1 MKSLRTT
8 LLAVTSAIVIVVAL
22 GSTLLAYVFARN
34 AALKLVEAELD
45 ATTVLSAKYIA
56 SEIDTDMSVIK
67 SLALRDTFKDT
78 SIPWNEKIMDLNN
91 VLDLDDSRLL
101 YGIADT
107 KGNAHLTNGE
117 ILDIADEDY
126 FRKALKKTA
135 FVTDPIESSVF
146 KDEMIIVYSTP
157 IIDDNGNV
165 VAVLFLEKNAK
176 FLSERMND
184 VFVSDN
190 ANLFMMSTL
199 TGNTVADGAN
209 YQNVKTKQNIVTQTA
224 SKKEFNNFN
233 TFATKMK
240 NKESGVGTFKLDGNT
255 QIIGYEMVPNVI
267 PGLDWSIGCVAPLS
281 DFTHE
286 ITLMLITMLVVAA
299 IFIALG
305 IVIAVILAQ
314 RILAPVNVVKEMLE
328 SMEKGDLVI
337 ENVSMDRRQKVIDRK
352 DELGVMGRAMANT
365 LAQLAKMV
373 RSILST
379 ARQVQDGSEQI
390 SSSSQSLSSGASEQ
404 AASTEEMSAT
414 MEEMASNVR
423 QNADNAIKTQ
433 SISNKATED
442 GKTGASAVNEAVEA
456 VKDIANKIAIVE
468 DIASQTNMLAL
479 NAAIEAARA
488 GEAGK
493 GFAVVASEIRKLAE
507 RSQVAAGEISQL
519 STKTLN
525 VAEEAGTLINAVV
538 PGIQETNQLVEE
550 IAVASREQDNG
561 VQQVSQA
568 IVQLDTV
575 VQQNASASE
584 QMAAMAE
591 ELASSAENLVET
603 LGFFKIDG
611 ANEVP
616 VPVKAPKVKAKP
628 KSESV
633 PFVKE
638 IEHKTTSIPSLSS
651 ITDDDFEEF

>member
-1 MKSLRTT
+1 MKSLRTM
-8 LLAVTSAIVIVVAL
+8 LLAVTSAIVVVVAL
-22 GSTLLAYVFARN
+22 GSTLLAYVFARD
-34 AALKLVEAELD
+34 AALKLLEAELD

-56 SEIDTDMSVIK
+56 SEIDTDMGVIK
-67 SLALRDTFKDT
+67 ALALRDTFKDA
-78 SIPWNEKIMDLNN
+78 SIPWDEKISDLNN
-91 VLDLDDSRLL
+91 VLAQDESRLM

-117 ILDIADEDY
+117 LLDIGDEDY
-126 FRKALKKTA
+126 FRKALKKQS

-146 KDEMIIVYSTP
+146 KGEMIIVYSTP
-157 IIDDNGNV
+157 VVDDNGNV

-199 TGNTVADGAN
+199 TGNTVADGSN
-209 YQNVKTKQNIVTQTA
+209 YQNVKTKQNIVAQTA
-224 SKKEFNNFN
+224 SKKEYNAFNS
-233 TFATKMK
+233 FATKMK
-240 NKESGVGTFKLDGNT
+240 NKESGVGTFKLDGHT
-255 QIIGYEMVPNVI
+255 QIIGYEMVPNVV
-267 PGLDWSIGCVAPLS
+267 PGLDWSIACIAPLS

-299 IFIALG
+299 IFIAIG
-305 IVIAVILAQ
+305 IVVAVILAS

-337 ENVSMDRRQKVIDRK
+337 ANVSMERRQKVIDRK

-365 LAQLAKMV
+365 LAQLVKMV

-433 SISNKATED
+433 SIANKAAED
-442 GKTGASAVNEAVEA
+442 GKTGAAAVNQAVDA

-519 STKTLN
+519 STTTLN

-538 PGIQETNQLVEE
+538 PGINETSQLVEE

-603 LGFFKIDG
+603 LNFFKIDG
-611 ANEVP
+611 SEEMPA
-616 VPVKAPKVKAKP
+616 PVKAAKP
-628 KSESV
+628 KSKAKSDSV

-638 IEHKTTSIPSLSS
+638 IEHKTSSIPSLSS

>member
-1 MKSLRTT
+1 MKSLKT
-8 LLAVTSAIVIVVAL
+8 LLIAITSAIVIVVAF
-22 GSTLLAYVFARN
+22 GSTLLAYAFARD
-34 AALKLVEAELD
+34 AALKIVEAELD
-45 ATTVLSAKYIA
+45 ATTVLSSKYIA
-56 SEIDTDMSVIK
+56 SEIATDMSVLQAL
-67 SLALRDTFKDT
+67 SLRPTLKDP
-78 SIPWNEKIMDLNN
+78 SIPWDQKINDLGN
-91 VLDLDDSRLL
+91 VLELDESRLM

-107 KGNAHLTNGE
+107 KGFARFTNGE
-117 ILDIADEDY
+117 TLDVSDADY
-126 FRKALKKTA
+126 FRKAMKKQP
-135 FVTDPIESSVF
+135 FVTDPMESSIY
-146 KDEMIIVYSTP
+146 KGEMIIVYSVP
-157 IIDDNGNV
+157 VLDDNGNV
-165 VAVLFLEKNAK
+165 CAVLFLEKNAK
-176 FLSERMND
+176 ILSERMND
-184 VFVSDN
+184 VFISDN

-199 TGNTVADGAN
+199 SGVTVADGDN
-209 YQNVKTKQNIVTQTA
+209 YQNVKSKQNILAQISSNKELKGLA
-224 SKKEFNNFN
+224 SYI
-233 TFATKMK
+233 TKMK
-240 NKESGVGTFKLDGNT
+240 NKESGVGTFKQDGNT
-255 QIIGYEMVPNVI
+255 MILGYEMVPNVV
-267 PGLDWSIGCVAPLS
+267 PGLDWTIGCVAPLA
-281 DFTHE
+281 DFVRE
-286 ITLMLITMLVVAA
+286 ITLMLITMLIVAV
-299 IFIALG
+299 IFIAIG
-305 IVIAVILAQ
+305 IFVALVLANA
-314 RILAPVNVVKEMLE
+314 IVNPVNVVKEMLE
-328 SMEKGDLVI
+328 AMEKGDLVI
-337 ENVSMDRRQKVIDRK
+337 NNVSMERRQKVIDRK
-352 DELGVMGRAMANT
+352 DELGIMGRAMANT

-433 SISNKATED
+433 SIATKAAED
-442 GKTGASAVNEAVEA
+442 GKTGANAVNEAVDA

-519 STKTLN
+519 STKTLD

-538 PGIQETNQLVEE
+538 PGINETSQLVEE

-603 LGFFKIDG
+603 LKFFKIDG
-611 ANEVP
+611 ADEVST
-616 VPVKAPKVKAKP
+616 PVKSSRPKMKA
-628 KSESV
+628 KSESA

-638 IEHKTTSIPSLSS
+638 IEHKPASIPSLSS

>member
-1 MKSLRTT
+1 MKSLKT
-8 LLAVTSAIVIVVAL
+8 LLTTITSIIVIVVAL
-22 GSTLLAYVFARN
+22 GSTLLAYAFARD

-56 SEIDTDMSVIK
+56 SEIDADMGVLK
-67 SLALRDTFKDT
+67 ALALRDTLKDS
-78 SIPWNEKIMDLNN
+78 SIPWNEKISDLNN

-117 ILDIADEDY
+117 ILDISDEDY
-126 FRKALKKTA
+126 FRKALKKQS

-146 KDEMIIVYSTP
+146 KGEMIIVYSTP
-157 IIDDNGNV
+157 VLSDNGNV

-184 VFVSDN
+184 VHVSDG
-190 ANLFMMSTL
+190 ANLFMISTL

-209 YQNVKTKQNIVTQTA
+209 YQNVKSYQNIINQA
-224 SKKEFNNFN
+224 SSNKEYKGLSEQV
-233 TFATKMK
+233 TKMK
-240 NKESGVGTFKLDGNT
+240 NKENGVGTFKLEGET
-255 QIIGYEMVPNVI
+255 QIIGYEMVPNVV
-267 PGLDWSIGCVAPLS
+267 PGLDWSIACVAPLS

-305 IVIAVILAQ
+305 IFVALVLANA
-314 RILAPVNVVKEMLE
+314 IVSPVNVVKEMLE

-337 ENVSMDRRQKVIDRK
+337 DNVSMERRQNVIDRK

-365 LAQLAKMV
+365 LAQLVKMV

-433 SISNKATED
+433 SIANKAAED
-442 GKTGASAVNEAVEA
+442 GKTGAAAVNQAVDA

-519 STKTLN
+519 STTTLN

-538 PGIQETNQLVEE
+538 PGINETSQLVEE

-603 LGFFKIDG
+603 LKFFKIDG
-611 ANEVP
+611 TEDMPA
-616 VPVKAPKVKAKP
+616 PVKASKP
-628 KSESV
+628 KSKAKSDSV

-638 IEHKTTSIPSLSS
+638 IEHKTSSVPSLSS

>member
-1 MKSLRTT
+1 MKSLKT
-8 LLAVTSAIVIVVAL
+8 LLIAITSAIVIVVAF
-22 GSTLLAYVFARN
+22 GSTLLAYVFARD
-34 AALKLVEAELD
+34 AALKIVEAELD

-56 SEIDTDMSVIK
+56 SEITTDMSVLQAL
-67 SLALRDTFKDT
+67 SLRPTLKDP
-78 SIPWNEKIMDLNN
+78 SIPWDQKINDLGN
-91 VLDLDDSRLL
+91 VLELDESRLM

-107 KGNAHLTNGE
+107 KGFARFTNGE
-117 ILDIADEDY
+117 TLDVSDAEY
-126 FRKALKKTA
+126 FRKSMKKQP
-135 FVTDPIESSVF
+135 FVTDPMESSIY
-146 KDEMIIVYSTP
+146 KGEMIIVYSVP
-157 IIDDNGNV
+157 VLDDNGNV
-165 VAVLFLEKNAK
+165 CAVLFLEKNAK
-176 FLSERMND
+176 ILSERMND

-190 ANLFMMSTL
+190 AKLFMISTL
-199 TGNTVADGAN
+199 TGNTVADGAT
-209 YQNVKTKQNIVTQTA
+209 YQNVKSYQNIINQLST
-224 SKKEFNNFN
+224 KKEYKDFVSQI
-233 TFATKMK
+233 TKMK
-240 NKESGVGTFKLDGNT
+240 NKESGVGIFKLEGET
-255 QIIGYEMVPNVI
+255 QIIGYEMVPNVV
-267 PGLDWSIGCVAPLS
+267 PGLDWSIACTAPLS
-281 DFTHE
+281 DFTHV
-286 ITLMLITMLVVAA
+286 ITIMLITMLVIAA
-299 IFIALG
+299 IFIVMGVFVAFVLG
-305 IVIAVILAQ
+305 AKIV
-314 RILAPVNVVKEMLE
+314 APVNVVKEMLE
-328 SMEKGDLVI
+328 AMEKGDLVI
-337 ENVSMDRRQKVIDRK
+337 NNVSMERRQKVIDRK
-352 DELGVMGRAMANT
+352 DELGIMGRAMANT

-433 SISNKATED
+433 SIANKAAED
-442 GKTGASAVNEAVEA
+442 GKTGANAVNEAVDA

-538 PGIQETNQLVEE
+538 PGINETSQLVEE

-603 LGFFKIDG
+603 LKFFKIDG
-611 ANEVP
+611 ADEVST
-616 VPVKAPKVKAKP
+616 PVKSSRPKMKAK
-628 KSESV
+628 SDSA

-638 IEHKTTSIPSLSS
+638 IEHKPSSIPSLSS

>member
-1 MKSLRTT
+1 MKSLKT
-8 LLAVTSAIVIVVAL
+8 LLTTITSIIVIVVAL
-22 GSTLLAYVFARN
+22 GSTLLAYAFARD

-56 SEIDTDMSVIK
+56 SEIDADMGVLK
-67 SLALRDTFKDT
+67 ALALRDTLKDS
-78 SIPWNEKIMDLNN
+78 SIPWNEKISDLNN

-117 ILDIADEDY
+117 ILDISDEDY
-126 FRKALKKTA
+126 FRKALKKQS

-146 KDEMIIVYSTP
+146 KGEMIIVYSTP
-157 IIDDNGNV
+157 VLSDNGNV

-184 VFVSDN
+184 VHVSDG
-190 ANLFMMSTL
+190 ANLFMISTL

-209 YQNVKTKQNIVTQTA
+209 YQNVKSYQNIINQT
-224 SKKEFNNFN
+224 SSNKEYKGLSEQV
-233 TFATKMK
+233 TKMK
-240 NKESGVGTFKLDGNT
+240 NKENGVGTFKLEGET
-255 QIIGYEMVPNVI
+255 QIIGYEMVPNVV
-267 PGLDWSIGCVAPLS
+267 PGLDWSIACVAPLS

-305 IVIAVILAQ
+305 IFVALVLANAIV
-314 RILAPVNVVKEMLE
+314 RPVNVVKEMLE

-337 ENVSMDRRQKVIDRK
+337 DNVSMERRQNVIDRK

-365 LAQLAKMV
+365 LAQLVKMV

-390 SSSSQSLSSGASEQ
+390 SSSSQSLSSGASQQ

-433 SISNKATED
+433 SIANKAAED
-442 GKTGASAVNEAVEA
+442 GKTGAAAVNEAVDA

-519 STKTLN
+519 STTTLN

-538 PGIQETNQLVEE
+538 PGINETSQLVEE

-603 LGFFKIDG
+603 LKFFKIDG
-611 ANEVP
+611 SEDMPA
-616 VPVKAPKVKAKP
+616 PVKASKP
-628 KSESV
+628 KSKAKADSV

-638 IEHKTTSIPSLSS
+638 IEHKTSSVPSLSS

>member
-1 MKSLRTT
+1 MNSLKTT
-8 LLAVTSAIVIVVAL
+8 LIAVTSAIIIVVAL
-22 GSTLLAYVFARN
+22 GSTLLAYAFARD
-34 AALKLVEAELD
+34 AAINIVEDEFD
-45 ATTVLSAKYIA
+45 QMTVLAAKYIA
-56 SEIDTDMSVIK
+56 SEIETDLSVLEAL
-67 SLALRDTFKDT
+67 SLRPTLKDS
-78 SIPWNEKIMDLNN
+78 SIPWEQKISDLVN
-91 VLDLDDSRLL
+91 VLAQDETRLI
-101 YGIADT
+101 YGFSDE
-107 KGNAHLTNGE
+107 KGNAYLTNGDTM
-117 ILDIADEDY
+117 DISDEEY
-126 FRKALKKTA
+126 FKKAQKKNS
-135 FVTDPIESSVF
+135 FVTDPKESHLF
-146 KDEMIIVYSTP
+146 PDEMVVIYSVP
-157 IIDDNGNV
+157 VLDDAGKFLGC
-165 VAVLFLEKNAK
+165 LFLEKNAK

-184 VFVSDN
+184 VDISEN

-199 TGNTVADGAN
+199 NGNTVADGNN
-209 YQNVKTKQNIVTQTA
+209 YQNVVTKQNILNAA
-224 SKKEFNNFN
+224 SSNKDLKSLSVHISD
-233 TFATKMK
+233 MK
-240 NKESGVGTFKLDGNT
+240 NGKNGVGTYKQNGETML
-255 QIIGYEMVPNVI
+255 IGYELVPNVVS
-267 PGLDWSIGCVAPLS
+267 GLDWSIGLTAPLS
-281 DFTHE
+281 DFTSE
-286 ITLMLITMLVVAA
+286 ITLMLITMLIVAVV
-299 IFIALG
+299 FISLG
-305 IVIAVILAQ
+305 ILVALFLANAIV
-314 RILAPVNVVKEMLE
+314 RPVNVVKEMLE
-328 SMEKGDLVI
+328 GMEKGDLVI
-337 ENVSMDRRQKVIDRK
+337 NNVSMERRENVIVRK
-352 DELGVMGRAMANT
+352 DELGAMGRAMANT
-365 LAQLAKMV
+365 LAQLTKMV

-423 QNADNAIKTQ
+423 QNADNAIKTE
-433 SISNKATED
+433 SIANKAAED
-442 GKTGASAVNEAVEA
+442 GKTGASAVNEAVDA

-525 VAEEAGTLINAVV
+525 VAEEAGNLINAVV

-591 ELASSAENLVET
+591 ELSSSAENLVET
-603 LGFFKIDG
+603 LKFFKIDG
-611 ANEVP
+611 SEEMPA
-616 VPVKAPKVKAKP
+616 PVKASKP
-628 KSESV
+628 KSKAKSDSV

-638 IEHKTTSIPSLSS
+638 IEHKTSSVPSLSS

>member
-1 MKSLRTT
+1 MKSLKTT
-8 LLAVTSAIVIVVAL
+8 LIAITSAIVIVVAL
-22 GSTLLAYVFARN
+22 GSTLLAYVFARD
-34 AALKLVEAELD
+34 AALKLIEAELD

-56 SEIDTDMSVIK
+56 SEIDTDMAVLK
-67 SLALRDTFKDT
+67 ALSLRPTLKDT
-78 SIPWNEKIMDLNN
+78 SIAWNEKISDLNN
-91 VLDLDDSRLL
+91 VLAQDESRLM
-101 YGIADT
+101 YGISDT
-107 KGNAHLTNGE
+107 SGLAYLTNGE
-117 ILDIADEDY
+117 TLDISDNEY
-126 FRKALKKTA
+126 FRKALKKQP
-135 FVTDPIESSVF
+135 FVTDPFDSDLYKGEKIF
-146 KDEMIIVYSTP
+146 VYSVP
-157 IIDDNGNV
+157 VISDNGNV

-176 FLSERMND
+176 VLSQRMND
-184 VFVSDN
+184 VFISDN
-190 ANLFMMSTL
+190 ANIFMVSTL

-209 YQNVKTKQNIVTQTA
+209 YQNVVTQQNIVSQAA
-224 SKKEFNNFN
+224 SNKELKGLANYVS
-233 TFATKMK
+233 KMK
-240 NKESGVGTFKLDGNT
+240 NKESGVGTYKQDGT
-255 QIIGYEMVPNVI
+255 MIVGYEMVPNVV
-267 PGLDWSIGCVAPLS
+267 PGLDWSIACVAPLS
-281 DFTHE
+281 DFTSE
-286 ITLMLITMLVVAA
+286 ITLMLIAMLIVAV
-299 IFIALG
+299 IFIAIGLF
-305 IVIAVILAQ
+305 IALLLSNSI
-314 RILAPVNVVKEMLE
+314 INPVNVVKEMLE
-328 SMEKGDLVI
+328 AMEKGDLVI
-337 ENVSMDRRQKVIDRK
+337 NHVSMERRQKVIDRP

-365 LAQLAKMV
+365 LAQLTKMV
-373 RSILST
+373 RSITST

-414 MEEMASNVR
+414 MEQMASNVR
-423 QNADNAIKTQ
+423 QNADNAIKTE
-433 SISNKATED
+433 SIANKAAED
-442 GKTGASAVNEAVEA
+442 GKTGANAVNEAVVA

-519 STKTLN
+519 SAKTLN

-584 QMAAMAE
+584 EMAAMAE

-603 LGFFKIDG
+603 LGFFRIDNSDE
-611 ANEVP
+611 AP
-616 VPVKAPKVKAKP
+616 APVKTSKPRPKAKQ
-628 KSESV
+628 ESV

-638 IEHKTTSIPSLSS
+638 IEHKSTAVPSLSS